1 LALEKLISTD
11 RSICGLTVPRS
22 RTFPDSFESPARA
35 RQFVMASMCPEH
47 GALALAAAQL
57 VASEMVTRAVLQ
69 GCAPV
74 SLTMTCRLDEIRIEV
89 AEHEQAARVE
99 DDAFEALRSELLN
112 KVARRNGTIDTG
124 VGRVHWCEVPTGY
137 LPVHADTF

>member
-1 LALEKLISTD
+1 MEKLISTD

-22 RTFPDSFESPARA
+22 RTFPDSVESPARA
-35 RQFVMASMCPEH
+35 RQFVMESMCPEH

-69 GCAPV
+69 GGAPV
-74 SLTMTCRLDEIRIEV
+74 SLTVTCRLDEIRLEV
-89 AEHEQAARVE
+89 AEHGQATRTAG
-99 DDAFEALRSELLN
+99 DAFEALRSELLH
-112 KVARRNGTIDTG
+112 KVANRNGTVEVGT
-124 VGRVHWCEVPTGY
+124 GRVHWCEVPTGY